1 MSTRSVVA
9 IPRGTGWI
17 GTYVHFDGY
26 PQHMMPALT
35 AMIERDGID
44 TVIDTLIIP
53 GGWSLLNPNA
63 NGSPEPLGAERARGV
78 VGYGV
83 AYNDGMAPTFFT
95 SDDDLRMIEY
105 VYLLDANTN
114 SVRGVTA

>member
-1 MSTRSVVA
+1 
-9 IPRGTGWI
+9 
-17 GTYVHFDGY
+17 
-26 PQHMMPALT
+26 MMPALT

-63 NGSPEPLGAERARGV
+63 DGSPAPLGAERARGV

-83 AYNDGMAPTFFT
+83 AYADDMAPSFFT
-95 SDDDLRMIEY
+95 SDDDLWMIEH
-105 VYLLDANTN
+105 VYLLDASAN
-114 SVRGVTA
+114 SVREVTQ